1 MTYRDGMNR
10 AAGRRAARETRGAGS
25 PFPPPPDL
33 SGLPPGA
40 ARMFE
45 AVQQQPMVIVAGMVG
60 VTALTSGER
69 LALLESA
76 DVRDALIRVT
86 KILADWDVATTTHW
100 DIKPLQL
107 ELVSTT
113 TAGWVAAV
121 RDQVN
126 AGNTF
131 TPPQVLVQLIREL
144 LECEGQSSRSMTG
157 EELIR
162 LLVSIATEQQ
172 LHPGFGSDMPSRA
185 ELAALDTKFKA
196 MTPDELNAANRDL
209 IHQLDA
215 SMLFNNPTKIECLK
229 ADAFDFWYS
238 DWSDRASKTL
248 GQTPAQAFA
257 AATGINLD
265 DFLRAGLAIAET
277 VWSGQITIR
286 LDEIP
291 GNGELRS
298 LVTETMALD
307 LDGYRAQLVGDRRRG
322 DVKLQRYT
330 FTQFPFLDLGGGA
343 LLSLRAQWSVERFLG
358 EPPQFDVIA
367 AFNARGDRTSARSFG
382 EAIKYQFEDIVGR
395 VVTRIADRSSKV
407 SAVVSETDLQAEW
420 TEKKG
425 QPPSVC
431 DWVLRAGPV
440 IIPIEAT
447 HHPVN
452 GTLAQGLGDGN
463 AYSEDADK
471 ILTDRKF
478 KQLASVMDLVKRRG
492 WSGHPQPDAIFLP
505 IVVVPNSG
513 SPSSMLSELD
523 NASRAEPIFA
533 QFQGRVARP
542 AVVRLQDLQL
552 LEGIGDHLPI
562 DVVTFM
568 YRWRQTPLPL
578 QDFLEMQKMPR
589 PLSKYILRT
598 AARVDRHLRQDE

>member
-1 MTYRDGMNR
+1 ML
-10 AAGRRAARETRGAGS
+10 GA
-25 PFPPPPDL
+25 
-33 SGLPPGA
+33 
-40 ARMFE
+40 M
-45 AVQQQPMVIVAGMVG
+45 QQQPMVIVAGMVG
-60 VTALTSGER
+60 VTALRAGER
-69 LALLESA
+69 LALLETA

-86 KILADWDVATTTHW
+86 RILADWDVATTTHW

-107 ELVSTT
+107 ELLSTT
-113 TAGWVAAV
+113 TAGWAAAV

-126 AGNTF
+126 ASNTF

-144 LECEGQSSRSMTG
+144 LECDSRSPRTLTG
-157 EELIR
+157 DELVQ

-172 LHPGFGSDMPSRA
+172 LYPGFASDTPTSA
-185 ELAALDTKFKA
+185 EVAILDAKFKS
-196 MTPDELNAANRDL
+196 MTPDELHAANRDL
-209 IHQLDA
+209 IHLLDA
-215 SMLFNNPTKIECLK
+215 SVLFNNPTKIECLK
-229 ADAFDFWYS
+229 ADTFDFWYS
-238 DWSDRASKTL
+238 DWADRASDTL
-248 GQTPAQAFA
+248 GQTPAETFA
-257 AATGINLD
+257 AATGINHY
-265 DFLRAGLAIAET
+265 DFLRAGLAVADT
-277 VWSGQITIR
+277 VGSGQTIIR
-286 LDEIP
+286 LDDLP
-291 GNGELRS
+291 VGGELRYFIAKNMS
-298 LVTETMALD
+298 QD
-307 LDGYRAQLVGDRRRG
+307 LDSYRAQLAADRERG

-330 FTQFPFLDLGGGA
+330 FTRFPFLDLGDGMR
-343 LLSLRAQWSVERFLG
+343 LSLRAQWTVDRFLG

-367 AFNARGDRTSARSFG
+367 AFRARGNRTSAQRFG
-382 EAIKYQFEDIVGR
+382 EAVKYQFEDMVGR
-395 VVTRIADRSSKV
+395 VVARIADRSGRV
-407 SAVVSETDLQAEW
+407 SAVVSEADLEAEW

-440 IIPIEAT
+440 VIPIEAT

-452 GTLAQGLGDGN
+452 ATLAQGLGDGG

-513 SPSSMLSELD
+513 SPSSMLSELGY
-523 NASRAEPIFA
+523 AARAEPIFA
-533 QFQGRVARP
+533 AFQGRVARP
-542 AVVRLQDLQL
+542 AVVRFQELQL

-578 QDFLEMQKMPR
+578 QDFLEMQGMPR

-598 AARVDRHLRQDE
+598 AACLNRHLHQDE